1 MAHLT
6 NAQQDDSPR
15 TNASP
20 YCADPN
26 CESCR
31 ELRTMQEA
39 IRLHQPL
46 PRVPRQREP
55 DQKPFRRA

>member
-1 MAHLT
+1 MAQPA
-6 NAQQDDSPR
+6 NAQQDDSRR
-15 TNASP
+15 TNATP

-31 ELRTMQEA
+31 ELRAMQEA

-46 PRVPRQREP
+46 PRVPR
-55 DQKPFRRA
+55 